1 MTHNNNNINNNN
13 NNSNNNIKIMLV
25 KEPRR
30 QSQSRGLGVSMF
42 LPTILLNII
51 NVNVILLHDAGVLLL
66 EIITFV
72 RHEDNN

>member
-1 MTHNNNNINNNN
+1 MTHNN
-13 NNSNNNIKIMLV
+13 NNNIKIMLV